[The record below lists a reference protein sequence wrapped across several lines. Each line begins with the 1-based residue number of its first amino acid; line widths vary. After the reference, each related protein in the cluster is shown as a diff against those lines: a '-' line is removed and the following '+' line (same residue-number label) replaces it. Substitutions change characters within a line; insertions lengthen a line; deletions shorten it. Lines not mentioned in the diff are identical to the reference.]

1 MNRTFRANTPKTIA
15 WGRLFGLLVGESA
28 ILGLFFFLGS
38 DPARRVDF
46 AHLGRWLDTTPP
58 VDAVVAVALL
68 IGAFGAFWLFATSML
83 YIAAR
88 VFAMSSLEAGSRRFI
103 LPTVRRMIDG
113 AFAIGIAG
121 SSLFGSAQ
129 MAHAAMRTPAPIVAQ
144 VDARSDAAIATYA
157 DGAADAAP
165 AADEV
170 PTPAD
175 DAPAPVESTSPP
187 SAPAA
192 DGADT
197 PTPAEDGAVAPAPAT
212 DAPAPTPPAPETP
225 PATSD
230 PVLTRP
236 GAPTEDATP
245 GDDGVPSAAG
255 DSDTIKDRPAEP
267 SSGPSQDAPAP
278 TPADDS
284 GATTTTTIPLVRPD
298 APATQ
303 TPSVPDTGDVPTPQV
318 GGIATT
324 VRRYTVVKGDNF
336 WTIAA
341 REVRNSTG
349 HNPTNE
355 EVRRYWIALIEAN
368 RSNISSGNPNLI
380 YAGEEFVL
388 PPVA

>member
-1 MNRTFRANTPKTIA
+1 MNRTFRANPPKTVA
-15 WGRLFGLLVGESA
+15 WGRLVGLLFGEA
-28 ILGLFFFLGS
+28 ALLGLFFFLGS
-38 DPARRVDF
+38 NPARRVDF
-46 AHLGRWLDTTPP
+46 AHLGRWLDVTPP

-88 VFAMSSLEAGSRRFI
+88 VFAVSSLEAGTRRFI

-121 SSLFGSAQ
+121 STLFGSAQ

-144 VDARSDAAIATYA
+144 VDARSDAAIATFA
-157 DGAADAAP
+157 DGASDAAT
-165 AADEV
+165 ADDETDLASDEIPV
-170 PTPAD
+170 PAD
-175 DAPAPVESTSPP
+175 DTPAPVD
-187 SAPAA
+187 
-192 DGADT
+192 DGSGSDA
-197 PTPAEDGAVAPAPAT
+197 PTPVDDGS
-212 DAPAPTPPAPETP
+212 DAPAPTPPPPVTP
-225 PATSD
+225 PGNSD

-236 GAPTEDATP
+236 GAPTEDATS
-245 GDDGVPSAAG
+245 GDDGVPAAAG
-255 DSDTIKDRPAEP
+255 DGDTIKDRPA
-267 SSGPSQDAPAP
+267 QTAPAP
-278 TPADDS
+278 ADDTPAPAEDPGPTTS
-284 GATTTTTIPLVRPD
+284 TTTPLVRPGAPVTQSPS
-298 APATQ
+298 APA
-303 TPSVPDTGDVPTPQV
+303 PGEVPAPQV

-324 VRRYTVVKGDNF
+324 VKRYTVAKGDNF